1 MSLLLRHIRT
11 LLNVFSLFRS
21 SSCSFQ
27 ADPIELCAFGTILQ
41 MHTIPTSSYL
51 FICRDVSSI
60 QPGTPL
66 KLLGIISAHT
76 RPVQCLSAD
85 AHSEHTA
92 TLFTADSMGLIKV
105 WALERTYGEIPSCRA
120 SLKEE
125 WSYHRTGISDIWY
138 GQGQLWT
145 GRWSAARSSRK
156 RGKEPDRVS
165 FG

>member
-1 MSLLLRHIRT
+1 M
-11 LLNVFSLFRS
+11 
-21 SSCSFQ
+21 
-27 ADPIELCAFGTILQ
+27 
-41 MHTIPTSSYL
+41 